1 MEPCSALAL
10 ESKLGRATPTE
21 TTSETT
27 LYELIEAI
35 NDVIEAGEERLIP
48 KIVLHLIYSGKIRI
62 SGSLEYL

>member
-10 ESKLGRATPTE
+10 ESKLGRATPTD
-21 TTSETT
+21 TT

-48 KIVLHLIYSGKIRI
+48 KIVLHLIYSGKIRT
-62 SGSLEYL
+62 SASLDYL